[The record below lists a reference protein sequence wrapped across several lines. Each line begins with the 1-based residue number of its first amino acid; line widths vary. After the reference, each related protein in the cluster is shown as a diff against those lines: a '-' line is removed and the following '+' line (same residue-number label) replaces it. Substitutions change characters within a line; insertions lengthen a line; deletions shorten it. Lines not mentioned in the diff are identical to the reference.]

1 MGYFKNLEIEVID
14 MYHSDGMKESE
25 IATSL
30 GIPLT
35 QVHSIL
41 AAYDKDCDADAD
53 EGESDADVVSYE
65 DLEFDPGDIDYNA
78 EHY

>member
-1 MGYFKNLEIEVID
+1 MGYFKNIEIDVID

-35 QVHSIL
+35 QVHEIL

-53 EGESDADVVSYE
+53 EGEGDVEIVSYD
-65 DLEFDPGDIDYNA
+65 DLTFDPGA

>member
-1 MGYFKNLEIEVID
+1 MGFFKNIEIDVID
-14 MYHSDGMKESE
+14 MYHSECMKEAE

-30 GIPLT
+30 GIPLA

-41 AAYDKDCDADAD
+41 AAYDEHCDAEQTAR
-53 EGESDADVVSYE
+53 EVVSYD
-65 DLEFDPGDIDYNA
+65 DLFSDPDDADYNS

>member
-1 MGYFKNLEIEVID
+1 VGYFKNIEIDVID
-14 MYHSDGMKESE
+14 MYHSDGMKEAE

-53 EGESDADVVSYE
+53 EGEGDVEIVSYD
-65 DLEFDPGDIDYNA
+65 DLEFDPGA

>member
-1 MGYFKNLEIEVID
+1 MGFFKEIEIDVID

-41 AAYDKDCDADAD
+41 AAYEKDCDADAD
-53 EGESDADVVSYE
+53 EGEVVSYD
-65 DLEFDPGDIDYNA
+65 DLMFDPGDVDYNA